1 LKQAFLYEIILAQA
15 KMKGKGRRSQE
26 ASDAL
31 RERGYRIT
39 PQRMLILDVLRGSD
53 RHISAEEIYAQV
65 HDEYPHIN
73 ISTVYRTLELLT
85 NLGLATRTDLGEGRV
100 RYHHAEKGQHHHLV
114 CENCGAIVDVDES
127 LFLPL
132 KTALLEKYQFKAN
145 ISHLAIF
152 GRCSRCQG

>member
-1 LKQAFLYEIILAQA
+1 MILAQA
-15 KMKGKGRRSQE
+15 KMKGKGRRGWE

-39 PQRMLILDVLRGSD
+39 PQRMLILDALQDSD
-53 RHISAEEIYAQV
+53 RHINAEEIYAQV
-65 HDEYPHIN
+65 CAEYPHIN

-85 NLGLATRTDLGEGRV
+85 TLGLATKTDLGEGRV

-114 CENCGAIVDVDES
+114 CENCGAVIEVDES
-127 LFLPL
+127 FFLPL
-132 KTALLEKYQFKAN
+132 KTALFEKYQFKAN

-152 GRCSRCQG
+152 GHCPKCQG

>member
-1 LKQAFLYEIILAQA
+1 
-15 KMKGKGRRSQE
+15 MKGKGRRSQE

-39 PQRMLILDVLRGSD
+39 PQRMLILDVLRASD

-65 HDEYPHIN
+65 YDEYPHIN

-85 NLGLATRTDLGEGRV
+85 SLGLATRTDLGEGRV

-132 KTALLEKYQFKAN
+132 KTALIEKYQFKAN

>member
-1 LKQAFLYEIILAQA
+1 MKA
-15 KMKGKGRRSQE
+15 KSRPRPK
-26 ASDAL
+26 ATDAL

-39 PQRMLILDVLRGSD
+39 PQRMLILDALRDSD
-53 RHISAEEIYAQV
+53 KHISAEEIYAQV

-85 NLGLATRTDLGEGRV
+85 SLGLATKTDLGEGRV

-114 CENCGAIVDVDES
+114 CENCGTIIDMDES
-127 LFLPL
+127 FFLPL
-132 KTALLEKYQFKAN
+132 KNALLEKYQFKAN

-152 GRCSRCQG
+152 GLCAKCQS